1 MSGKKSLKPQVDG
14 RIWLSVDGKPLLG
27 RGRVELLKGIRE
39 TGSISRAAKAMK
51 MSYKAAWDAIDA
63 INNACGCEI
72 VQSRP
77 GGTRGGGSR
86 LTAEGEQLLARFDEL
101 ETEHGRWIEEASRRL
116 KLF

>member
-1 MSGKKSLKPQVDG
+1 MPRKKLLKAQVDG
-14 RIWLSVDGKPLLG
+14 RIWFSMDGKPLLG

-77 GGTRGGGSR
+77 GGTRGGGSS
-86 LTAEGEQLLARFDEL
+86 LTAEGEQLLSRFDEI
-101 ETEHGRWIEEASRRL
+101 EAEHRRWMEDASRRL

>member
-1 MSGKKSLKPQVDG
+1 MPGKKSLKTQVDG
-14 RIWLSVDGKPLLG
+14 RIWLSVDGKPLMG

-77 GGTRGGGSR
+77 GGTRGGGSS
-86 LTAEGEQLLARFDEL
+86 LTPEGERLLSRFDEI
-101 ETEHGRWIEEASRRL
+101 EAEHRRWMEDATRRL
-116 KLF
+116 KPF